1 MKCILVEF
9 EKRAVLEVDMVKPKV
24 CRRKPVTLNGAF
36 YPTITAAL
44 KAIGDD
50 LTDPKLLG
58 RPIPQQVKLISE
70 RLIERW
76 SDEQAFG
83 LAQPPTWAMKG
94 YPTQIE
100 CNWEVYPSEKA
111 LAAAFSVPRKILHQ
125 RLHRDKWPPEA
136 AVGLEPPPDWKVLL
150 NHVTGAIYLYRH
162 RETGKGYVGL
172 TINQSRR
179 AWQHSALARSGKAR
193 SGTLQYALRQFGADA
208 FEFKILEENIPG
220 PNLPGRERYWIET
233 LGTLKPGGFNQNR
246 GGVFGSYGTPID
258 IGGETYL
265 GLSRVAE
272 AFNLSV
278 ASLTGRLRWGWTI
291 EEAVGLV
298 YSPAWGKRAIN
309 IEVAG
314 VSLNFPT
321 ATAACR
327 YFGLNPNALYQIRW
341 KTKIPLLALIHKTLM
356 QKSLDQMA
364 GCFDVPGGPR
374 PRRLPSAAAQ
384 ST

>member
-1 MKCILVEF
+1 MFKN
-9 EKRAVLEVDMVKPKV
+9 KV
-24 CRRKPVTLNGAF
+24 RRGKPVTISDVA
-36 YPTITAAL
+36 YPTISAAL
-44 KAIGDD
+44 NAVSAFI
-50 LTDPKLLG
+50 TDPKLLG
-58 RPIPQQVKLISE
+58 RPIPHQVKLISE
-70 RLIERW
+70 RLIEGW

-83 LAQPPTWAMKG
+83 LALPPEWAKKG
-94 YPTQIE
+94 YPHQIE
-100 CNWEVYPSEKA
+100 CDGKVYPSEKA

-125 RLHRDKWPPEA
+125 RLHREEWPPEA

-150 NHVTGAIYLYRH
+150 KHVTGAIYLYRH

-172 TINQSRR
+172 TIDQSRR
-179 AWQHSALARSGKAR
+179 AWQHLALARSGKAR
-193 SGTLQYALRQFGADA
+193 QGTLQYALRLFGAEA

-220 PNLPGRERYWIET
+220 QSLPGRERHWIET
-233 LGTLKPGGFNQNR
+233 LGTLKPRGFNQNR
-246 GGVFGSYGTPID
+246 GGVFGSAGTPIE
-258 IGGETYL
+258 IAGETYL
-265 GLSRVAE
+265 GFSRVAE
-272 AFNLSV
+272 AFRISV
-278 ASLTGRLRWGWTI
+278 DSLASRLNRGSTI

-298 YSPAWGKRAIN
+298 DSPAWGKRAIN

-384 ST
+384 SN